1 MAEIQNPTSI
11 KITVTAP
18 ETEEGLPRTKPYVAH
33 LRDLPP
39 RGPIRIARSR
49 GLARHSPYTTSRH
62 LRARAPSPPNT
73 REQLSELPSTFCLL
87 MDCNIKV
94 PHNHTTREFQEK
106 LGWTPTAKDV
116 RSGTLTIT
124 PITPDQ
130 EGLLGNLC
138 LKITTWRTPSR
149 TTESNGGQKMV
160 GSLLDSHSTG
170 AEDLRSAL
178 PNVAQPK
185 KRWHSRRSPSANGGL
200 SFAPTGTGVG
210 PVMCYPVNGH
220 EKIQMIASE
229 SMSVAKALSAKN
241 LPRSKQWAFTR
252 GGFVPVLDKGE
263 LVTTRPFNWNGEVQ
277 KVTSEASSHDIS
289 TVTNRLAG
297 INIKSKGESSTQETM
312 AKGTLTN
319 FQSRFTGSG
328 YV

>member
-1 MAEIQNPTSI
+1 MAENQNPTNI

-18 ETEEGLPRTKPYVAH
+18 ETEEGLLRTKPYVAH

-39 RGPIRIARSR
+39 RGPMRITRSR
-49 GLARHSPYTTSRH
+49 TSARHSPYTISRH

-87 MDCNIKV
+87 MYCNIKV
-94 PHNHTTREFQEK
+94 PHSHTTREFQEK

-116 RSGTLTIT
+116 QSGTLTIK
-124 PITPDQ
+124 PITPDP
-130 EGLLGNLC
+130 EGLFANLC
-138 LKITTWRTPSR
+138 LKITTWRTPSQ
-149 TTESNGGQKMV
+149 TAESNGGQKLV

-185 KRWHSRRSPSANGGL
+185 KRWHSRKSPFANGGL
-200 SFAPTGTGVG
+200 SFAPTKTGFG
-210 PVMCYPVNGH
+210 PVVSYPVNGH

-229 SMSVAKALSAKN
+229 SMSVAEALSAKN

-252 GGFVPVLDKGE
+252 GGFVPVLDNGE
-263 LVTTRPFNWNGEVQ
+263 LVTTRPFDWNGEVQ
-277 KVTSEASSHDIS
+277 KVTSKASSHDIL
-289 TVTNRLAG
+289 TVTSRLAG
-297 INIKSKGESSTQETM
+297 INIKIEGESSTQETM
-312 AKGTLTN
+312 AKRTLTN
-319 FQSRFTGSG
+319 LQSRLTGSG